1 MKPAASS
8 WSGWGRAALL
18 ILGLLAAAQA
28 QDPFD
33 DTEPPRPIP
42 AQDRPA
48 FREVRSV
55 PYPSGALYLRKG
67 ITGAFLG
74 GKYRNL
80 GEDKSLYQ
88 WQGEVGYFYTPWFSA
103 GLAFKINAGEPSET
117 EQKVLNRYYANVR
130 FHKAWTRAS
139 IYAGPQIGVDNL
151 NILSGPPP
159 EDTLDKV
166 IRDPINNT
174 NMGLGI
180 EAGLGWKV
188 SRWGG
193 VTLGTIT
200 EYSLVDDEKSIFG
213 NDLNLRLVPGVA
225 VDVLA
230 FTDTLR
236 ELVPALYVT
245 LEAHLGFLVLQHD
258 RRNTDR
264 AFLMGVGLAF

>member
-1 MKPAASS
+1 
-8 WSGWGRAALL
+8 
-18 ILGLLAAAQA
+18 
-28 QDPFD
+28 
-33 DTEPPRPIP
+33 
-42 AQDRPA
+42 
-48 FREVRSV
+48 
-55 PYPSGALYLRKG
+55 
-67 ITGAFLG
+67 
-74 GKYRNL
+74 
-80 GEDKSLYQ
+80 
-88 WQGEVGYFYTPWFSA
+88 
-103 GLAFKINAGEPSET
+103 
-117 EQKVLNRYYANVR
+117 VLNRYYANAR

-188 SRWGG
+188 SRWAGL
-193 VTLGTIT
+193 TLGTIS
-200 EYSLVDDEKSIFG
+200 EYSLVDDEKSVFG

-245 LEAHLGFLVLQHD
+245 FEAHLGFLVLQED
-258 RRNTDR
+258 RRNNDR